1 MLYLAWDREINISL
15 FFCDVFVWKWGL
27 RPRTRSRCYHGNKSA
42 SLNTRCTWFVLSRPL
57 ANILL
62 VWPSQLV
69 NKVYVMFF
77 FSFCLLNFL
86 SCSFNFSMNVRK
98 SSPQICTSVWLW
110 AACCHTLEMPVLA
123 RVTSKSHHRIQLQTD
138 GVCGEGLSSLS
149 SVPAKHH
156 RSDHRTQSSATA
168 NTCRFAHKQ
177 SFWDMTWLFLI
188 DWFWLNG
195 MFFLGE
201 LNLQYP

>member
-1 MLYLAWDREINISL
+1 
-15 FFCDVFVWKWGL
+15 
-27 RPRTRSRCYHGNKSA
+27 
-42 SLNTRCTWFVLSRPL
+42 
-57 ANILL
+57 
-62 VWPSQLV
+62 
-69 NKVYVMFF
+69 MFIY
-77 FSFCLLNFL
+77 
-86 SCSFNFSMNVRK
+86 FSMNVRK

-156 RSDHRTQSSATA
+156 RSDHRTQSSATT
-168 NTCRFAHKQ
+168 NTCRFACKQ

-195 MFFLGE
+195 MFFFRWAQFTVSLIQNALKNSGMFAYRLRISE
-201 LNLQYP
+201 LLICGCTMSSKVLLILELILFLLLLLLLFLLY

>member
-1 MLYLAWDREINISL
+1 
-15 FFCDVFVWKWGL
+15 
-27 RPRTRSRCYHGNKSA
+27 
-42 SLNTRCTWFVLSRPL
+42 
-57 ANILL
+57 
-62 VWPSQLV
+62 
-69 NKVYVMFF
+69 
-77 FSFCLLNFL
+77 
-86 SCSFNFSMNVRK
+86 MNVRK

-110 AACCHTLEMPVLA
+110 ATCCHTLEMPVLA

-168 NTCRFAHKQ
+168 NTCRFARKQ

-195 MFFLGE
+195 MFFFLRWAQFTVSLIQNALKNSGMFAHRLRISE
-201 LNLQYP
+201 LLICGCTMSSKVLLILELILFLLLLLLLFLLY

>member
-1 MLYLAWDREINISL
+1 
-15 FFCDVFVWKWGL
+15 
-27 RPRTRSRCYHGNKSA
+27 
-42 SLNTRCTWFVLSRPL
+42 
-57 ANILL
+57 
-62 VWPSQLV
+62 
-69 NKVYVMFF
+69 MFIY
-77 FSFCLLNFL
+77 
-86 SCSFNFSMNVRK
+86 FSMNVRK

-168 NTCRFAHKQ
+168 NTCRFARKQ

-195 MFFLGE
+195 MFFFRWAQFTVSLIQNALKNSGMCAYRLRISE
-201 LNLQYP
+201 LLICGCTMSSKVLLILELILFLLLLLLLFLLY